1 MIDLSTQYLGLNLS
15 SPLIVGS
22 CGLTNSLKA
31 IQQCEEAGAGAV
43 VLKSIFEEQIVADGD
58 GLIPKGEGSLWHTEA
73 YEYIRDYGQE
83 SAVARFL
90 DLVRETKK
98 AVKMPVIASVHC
110 LTPGTW
116 TEFIT
121 RLQKA
126 GADAIELNV
135 NVLSSDTRL
144 TGAEMEQT
152 YYTLAETLGKVAT
165 IPVSLKIGYHFSA
178 MASVLF
184 RLSHSGIKGL
194 VLFNRPF
201 FPDFDIEKMELI
213 PGRSISGT
221 QEYLMPLRWISMVS
235 GRAGCDLCAST
246 GVHDGQTAVKML
258 LAGAASVQ
266 VVSALYDKDLAHLG
280 TMNNEIRA
288 WMERHGHQKI
298 SDFRGL
304 LGQSESHNPAAY
316 ERVQFMR
323 HSVGIE

>member
-1 MIDLSTQYLGLNLS
+1 MIDLSTKYLGLNLA

-144 TGAEMEQT
+144 TGAEWSRPT
-152 YYTLAETLGKVAT
+152 TPWRKPWG
-165 IPVSLKIGYHFSA
+165 
-178 MASVLF
+178 
-184 RLSHSGIKGL
+184 RW
-194 VLFNRPF
+194 RPF
-201 FPDFDIEKMELI
+201 PFPS
-213 PGRSISGT
+213 RSAT
-221 QEYLMPLRWISMVS
+221 TFPPWPR
-235 GRAGCDLCAST
+235 CC
-246 GVHDGQTAVKML
+246 
-258 LAGAASVQ
+258 
-266 VVSALYDKDLAHLG
+266 SA
-280 TMNNEIRA
+280 
-288 WMERHGHQKI
+288 
-298 SDFRGL
+298 
-304 LGQSESHNPAAY
+304 
-316 ERVQFMR
+316 
-323 HSVGIE
+323 

>member
-1 MIDLSTQYLGLNLS
+1 MIDLSTNYLGLTLP

-22 CGLTNSLKA
+22 CGLTKSLKS
-31 IQQCEEAGAGAV
+31 IQQCEAAGAGAV

-58 GLIPKGEGSLWHTEA
+58 GMIPKGEDNLWHTEA

-83 SAVARFL
+83 TAVADFL

-98 AVKMPVIASVHC
+98 AVKIPVIASVHC
-110 LTPGTW
+110 LTPGVW
-116 TEFIT
+116 TSFIT

-144 TGAEMEQT
+144 TGAQMENT
-152 YYTLAETLGKVAT
+152 YYTLAETLRKVTT
-165 IPVSLKIGYHFSA
+165 IPVSLKLGYHFSS
-178 MASVLF
+178 MAAVLF

-213 PGRSISGT
+213 AGRSISNP

-235 GRAGCDLCAST
+235 GRAGCDLCSAT
-246 GVHDGQTAVKML
+246 GVHDGKTAVKML
-258 LAGAASVQ
+258 LAGATGVQ
-266 VVSALYDKDLAHLG
+266 VVSALYENDIAHLG

-288 WMERHGHQKI
+288 WMERHGHQRI
-298 SDFRGL
+298 EDFRGKL
-304 LGQSESHNPAAY
+304 RQSESRNPAAY

>member
-1 MIDLSTQYLGLNLS
+1 MIDLSTKYLGLTLP

-22 CGLTNSLKA
+22 CGLTNSLKG

-43 VLKSIFEEQIVADGD
+43 VLKSIFEEQIVADSD
-58 GLIPKGEGSLWHTEA
+58 GLVPEGEGSLWHTEA
-73 YEYIRDYGQE
+73 YEYIRDYGHE
-83 SAVARFL
+83 SAVSRFL

-98 AVKMPVIASVHC
+98 SVKIPVIASVHC
-110 LTPGTW
+110 LTPGSW
-116 TEFIT
+116 IEFIT

-144 TGAEMEQT
+144 TGAEMEST
-152 YYTLAETLGKVAT
+152 YFTLAETLRKVTT
-165 IPVSLKIGYHFSA
+165 IPVSLKIGYHFSS
-178 MASVLF
+178 MAAVLF

-201 FPDFDIEKMELI
+201 FPDFDIDKMELMA
-213 PGRSISGT
+213 GRAISGT

-246 GVHDGQTAVKML
+246 GVHDGKTAVKML
-258 LAGAASVQ
+258 LAGASSVQ
-266 VVSALYDKDLAHLG
+266 VVSALYDKDIAHLG
-280 TMNNEIRA
+280 TMNNEIRS
-288 WMERHGHQKI
+288 WMEQHGHQRI
-298 SDFRGL
+298 ADFQGHLR
-304 LGQSESHNPAAY
+304 QSESHNPAAY